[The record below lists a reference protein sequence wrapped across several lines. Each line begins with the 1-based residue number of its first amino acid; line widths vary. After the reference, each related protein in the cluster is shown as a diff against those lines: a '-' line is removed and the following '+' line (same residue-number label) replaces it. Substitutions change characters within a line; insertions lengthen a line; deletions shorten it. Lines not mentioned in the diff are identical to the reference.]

1 MDSTADLHPP
11 DDGGGRYFIWH
22 EWIQANSPMTAENV
36 FEYFACS
43 QFYDKQSNNQ
53 VLRMQTMHTGV
64 ARENEAEE
72 LKRFVGIEFAVVHA
86 DTTANFFIIHKRERT
101 SPEHTTP
108 LAVYFIENNRVFQ
121 APDIYTLVSMRLA
134 ASIQGLQKT
143 LDSVRSRRPEYTP
156 RTGYV
161 WPVSMSDFAEPND
174 IAQSK
179 PATLKDGAETQPNSR
194 GASVEPGVRAPPRQ
208 GAPQRQQNNS
218 LMLNAMRATA
228 LHSQLQ
234 NHVGSSAF
242 TNMANV
248 LRNAEGHDSQQA
260 NSQPKGQQTS
270 SQQAESSRGPATPA
284 NPAPATP
291 KPPTKEPG
299 PPGGGKKK
307 KKRTA
312 TMNSPPPP
320 TTSTQ
325 P

>member
-1 MDSTADLHPP
+1 MST
-11 DDGGGRYFIWH
+11 
-22 EWIQANSPMTAENV
+22 Q
-36 FEYFACS
+36 
-43 QFYDKQSNNQ
+43 
-53 VLRMQTMHTGV
+53 
-64 ARENEAEE
+64 
-72 LKRFVGIEFAVVHA
+72 
-86 DTTANFFIIHKRERT
+86 
-101 SPEHTTP
+101 
-108 LAVYFIENNRVFQ
+108 
-121 APDIYTLVSMRLA
+121 A

-161 WPVSMSDFAEPND
+161 WPVSMSDFAEPTD

-179 PATLKDGAETQPNSR
+179 PSTSQDTEMKDGTQGEDTQPNSR
-194 GASVEPGVRAPPRQ
+194 GTSIEPGVRAPPRQ
-208 GAPQRQQNNS
+208 GPPQRQQNNS

-234 NHVGSSAF
+234 NHVGSTAF
-242 TNMANV
+242 ANMANV

-260 NSQPKGQQTS
+260 PGQSKGQTQGQQASS
-270 SQQAESSRGPATPA
+270 SQQAESSKGPATPA

-307 KKRTA
+307 KKRKFVQHKSWSPNSPPSGTA